1 MHDFSR
7 TLLFQF
13 PCRIFSQPLLPD
25 PSEIYSHCATS
36 VAGQSTQCAHTIGFL
51 LLPGGLN
58 EKVIKKISQ
67 NEVWEQRVQPLLA
80 KLAVER
86 DPRVLLCHD
95 GFGRNA
101 ERDAAYQIFFLKKF
115 LGQNADVRTFSF
127 HHGDTATN
135 HAWMQGCDFFYL
147 AGCHEPNELL
157 GSGILCLSS
166 KFYGLSS

>member
-1 MHDFSR
+1 MTSAEHCCFNSCVA
-7 TLLFQF
+7 FVG
-13 PCRIFSQPLLPD
+13 
-25 PSEIYSHCATS
+25 SHCYQTHLKSIRIAPQALLDSLPS
-36 VAGQSTQCAHTIGFL
+36 VQCAHTMGFL

-58 EKVIKKISQ
+58 EKVIKKISR

-80 KLAVER
+80 ELAVER

-127 HHGDTATN
+127 TRTQLQI
-135 HAWMQGCDFFYL
+135 ML
-147 AGCHEPNELL
+147 
-157 GSGILCLSS
+157 
-166 KFYGLSS
+166 